1 MNTVDLSA
9 TFSGP
14 NNIINFFMDD
24 ALTSLNFPP
33 EAGSGPM
40 AEIGNS
46 EPPSVCFALLHW
58 GSALP
63 SGPSGRVRWSS
74 RLGATP
80 S

>member
-33 EAGSGPM
+33 EAGSDFIDRIQVTTFPAVGVPGP
-40 AEIGNS
+40 I
-46 EPPSVCFALLHW
+46 VCTGLAVAF
-58 GSALP
+58 SAWW
-63 SGPSGRVRWSS
+63 RR
-74 RLGATP
+74 RKKIA
-80 S
+80 